1 MNENTVN
8 REIFVNF
15 FLHVIIFRV
24 KIFLYMSRPYKNIL
38 TMKTF
43 NNENLKHNVAY
54 AYVRRTADR
63 RPGNHVFMVRHIY
76 KDIANPLVGE
86 VLQCDRDPHNTA
98 DRY

>member
-8 REIFVNF
+8 REISLF

-24 KIFLYMSRPYKNIL
+24 KIFLYVSRPYKNIL

-63 RPGNHVFMVRHIY
+63 RPGSRVFAVTTFT
-76 KDIANPLVGE
+76 K
-86 VLQCDRDPHNTA
+86 T
-98 DRY
+98 